1 MITTSYYAIPG
12 SDCAGLGT
20 DLLACNKASVAVH
33 HLWTSENDRSV
44 RKLLRKVVGAS
55 AKISKNMLKR
65 EVEEQSEKIRSLSF
79 STRRVS
85 VEGKVLRVSALR
97 GSRRVHSGWPPSTPA
112 PEPPKS
118 EAGELGHASHSLTIH
133 RHRYLCDAHQAAH
146 LKQVDL
152 YIAGPPCPPWS
163 SIGSQAAAD
172 THGLGSRAGRGE

>member
-1 MITTSYYAIPG
+1 MITTSYNAIPV

-20 DLLACNKASVAVH
+20 DLLACNKANVAVH
-33 HLWTSENDRSV
+33 HLWTSKNDRSV
-44 RKLLRKVVGAS
+44 RKLLRKVAGAS
-55 AKISKNMLKR
+55 
-65 EVEEQSEKIRSLSF
+65 EEQSEKIRSLSF

-133 RHRYLCDAHQAAH
+133 RHRYLCDARQAAH

-172 THGLGSRAGRGE
+172 TQGLGSRAGRGE